1 MFLKSLVNKLRYLV
15 WASPL
20 VWLTLLNGCGVGT
33 VLDPFIP
40 TRIIAFGDAS
50 MDVRT
55 PRFTVNDEIPLE
67 SDASYKT
74 ASTYGAVTQFQKGT
88 ATPISSTNY
97 YVFAFNSLFAING
110 YLNTNTAIPYFS
122 PLSIYDGLAPAVVN
136 TTTNAIDTPI
146 NPELT
151 IIERIAA
158 DYGFGAVI
166 PMNLISS
173 HQVPSN
179 AGVYSFAQAN
189 ALVMNL
195 NTTPVA
201 GDVTQ
206 SFTANYSYGGGTVSY
221 GGSTTPA
228 LSVQAQIDLFLNN
241 NSIAASDLIVINA
254 GTADV
259 MYQASAAG
267 TGSAGVGTAA
277 QKFADQIMRLYN
289 AGAKHIVVFGPP
301 NMGRSPFA
309 YKYGLTSTLS
319 NYSKTLNAGS
329 SCANNP
335 DFNCTLELAL
345 QNAIGTVSQNPII
358 FIDISSQTSLI
369 TGTVNTGG
377 SNTYQ
382 SFADPLY
389 GVALLFPGDPS
400 FSDISAN
407 APANA
412 TDANYYCNQ
421 TNIPSAANSGTYPVP
436 FYITSPGMTG
446 TFTAGTAPSFVIT
459 GSACFA
465 NPALPTS
472 AKAVLNNYATA
483 SSGGNLIYNYLSYA
497 YADPVYFTP
506 SVNRMLADFIISKLS
521 LASWR

>member
-1 MFLKSLVNKLRYLV
+1 MFLKSFVNKLRYLV
-15 WASPL
+15 WASPI
-20 VWLTLLNGCGVGT
+20 VWLALLNGCGSGT
-33 VLDPFIP
+33 VLDPFVP

-67 SDASYKT
+67 SDASYIT

-97 YVFAFNSLFAING
+97 YVFAFNSLFGING

-122 PLSIYDGLAPAVVN
+122 PLSIYDGLATAVVN

-173 HQVPSN
+173 HQVPSK

-195 NTTPVA
+195 PNTV
-201 GDVTQ
+201 GDVPQ

-221 GGSTTPA
+221 GGSATRA
-228 LSVQAQIDLFLNN
+228 LSVQAQIDLFLTN

-277 QKFADQIMRLYN
+277 QNFADQIMNLYN
-289 AGAKHIVVFGPP
+289 HGAKHIVVFGPP

-309 YKYGLTSTLS
+309 YKYGLTTTLS
-319 NYSKTLNAGS
+319 NYSKTLNAHT
-329 SCANNP
+329 SCTLNP

-345 QNAIGTVSQNPII
+345 QNAFGTVSQNPIL

-369 TGTVNTGG
+369 TGTVNTGT
-377 SNTYQ
+377 SNSYQ

-389 GVALLFPGDPS
+389 GVALSFPGDPS

-412 TDANYYCNQ
+412 TDGNYYCNQ
-421 TNIPSAANSGTYPVP
+421 TNIPSAANSATYPVP
-436 FYITSPGMTG
+436 FYISSPGMTG
-446 TFTAGTAPSFVIT
+446 TFTDGTPPSFVIT

-465 NPALPTS
+465 NPALPRSTN
-472 AKAVLNNYATA
+472 AVLNSYATA